1 MNTKERQ
8 EKMNIYFAPLEGITG
23 YIYRNAHHEFFT
35 GIDKYFTP
43 FISPNQN
50 RALSPK
56 EINDIKPEHNKGM
69 YVVPQILT
77 NKAEHFVQAAKEL
90 QEIYGYEE
98 VNLNLGCPSGTV
110 VSKGKGAGFLA
121 KKDELDEFLQEIYA
135 KTNVKISIKTRIG
148 VDKPDEFYDLMAIFN
163 QYPVHELIVHP
174 RVQKDYYNNVPN
186 IKMFAEAVYLSKQN
200 SEAAG
205 NHIDDFLCYNGDIF
219 TTENYNSFEEEFP
232 TIDKVML
239 GRGLLVNPMLAER
252 IKGNGKDPTRKEAE
266 GREDERTR
274 DKTTKDRTT
283 KDKERLRS
291 FHDSVCEGYREVL
304 SGDINVLFKMK
315 ELWYYMSH
323 SFADSEKYL
332 KKIRKTKYL
341 SEYDAI
347 IKELFEKH
355 EIVQR

>member
-1 MNTKERQ
+1 
-8 EKMNIYFAPLEGITG
+8 MNIYFAPLEGING

-56 EINDIKPEHNKGM
+56 EINDIKPEHNKGI

-90 QEIYGYEE
+90 QEMYGYEE

-135 KTNVKISIKTRIG
+135 KINVKISIKTRIG
-148 VDKPDEFYDLMAIFN
+148 VDKPDEFYDLMDIFN
-163 QYPVHELIVHP
+163 KYPVHELIIHP
-174 RVQKDYYNNVPN
+174 RVQKDYYNNAPN
-186 IKMFAEAVYLSKQN
+186 IKMFAEAVCLSKKN
-200 SEAAG
+200 REAAV

-219 TTENYNSFEEEFP
+219 TTENYKSFTREFP
-232 TIDKVML
+232 AIDKVML
-239 GRGLLVNPMLAER
+239 GRGLLVNPILAER
-252 IKGNGKDPTRKEAE
+252 IKDNRRNPIGKEAE
-266 GREDERTR
+266 RREDGITNNEMA
-274 DKTTKDRTT
+274 
-283 KDKERLRS
+283 KDKERLRT
-291 FHDSVCEGYREVL
+291 FHDRVYEGYREVL
-304 SGDINVLFKMK
+304 SGEINVLFKLK

-323 SFADSEKYL
+323 SFAGSEKYL
-332 KKIRKTKYL
+332 KKIRKTKHL

-347 IKELFEKH
+347 VKELFEKQ